1 MNQPPILA
9 IANRGEVAIR
19 IARTAARLGWNPV
32 VLLGDADLD
41 SLAARTI
48 GNVARVE
55 SELDPDAVVHA
66 ALRAGATALHPGYG
80 FLSERPELAAACN
93 EADLVFIGPSAETLT
108 ICGDKLATREAAIR
122 AGVPLL
128 PASDALGTQQP
139 EDWTDAANS
148 VGYPLMVKVTNAGGG
163 RGLRVARSE
172 SDLEPAVRSALNEA
186 GGTGADVSFY
196 FERYLEGARH
206 VEVQVAGDGEQVV
219 ALGDRDC
226 SLQRRHQ
233 KVIEEAP
240 APGLEAETRRTAH
253 RSAVAICE
261 EVGLKGVATVEF
273 LLGSDGTL
281 AFIEVNP
288 RLQVEHT
295 VTEEV
300 TGLDLVEVQL
310 RIAAGNALP
319 SVVAPQGHAIQA
331 RLYAEDAS
339 REFLPSPG
347 EIAVLDLPDG
357 IRIDAGFA
365 AGDTVTSGYDPMIA
379 KLIAHGATRDEA
391 ISNLTEALTNLR
403 IAGIAT
409 NRPWLLALLANVR
422 FRENTHNLATAGD
435 VNTPLE
441 PPPANDL
448 ALLASRPAPTGTD
461 AQTAWQRSGAFRIAG
476 EAMLAFHGIDD
487 EWQTSVPVR
496 SAAIDEPGSIV
507 LDLGGS
513 YELSTPRGRWQIAPG
528 ARPAAAVGERASDG
542 NIQTPMPGTLL
553 SVDVEIGDSVSAGQV
568 VAVMSAMKI
577 EISLAAPF
585 DGEVSYIGA
594 AAGELVGSKQTIVTI
609 TAGEQSDD

>member
-1 MNQPPILA
+1 MNQTPILA
-9 IANRGEVAIR
+9 IANRGEIAIR
-19 IARTAARLGWNPV
+19 IARTATRLGWTPV
-32 VLLGDADLD
+32 LLLGDADLD
-41 SLAARTI
+41 SLAARTV
-48 GNVARVE
+48 GNVARVA
-55 SELDPDAVVHA
+55 SELDPEAVVHA

-80 FLSERPELAAACN
+80 FLSERPELAAACA
-93 EADLVFIGPSAETLT
+93 EADLLFIGPTAETLT

-128 PASDALGTQQP
+128 PASEALSTQQTQAW
-139 EDWTDAANS
+139 EEAANN

-186 GGTGADVSFY
+186 GGASASVSFY

-206 VEVQVAGDGEQVV
+206 VEVQVAGNGEQVI

-240 APGLEAETRRTAH
+240 APGLEDETRRIAH
-253 RSAVAICE
+253 HSAVAICE

-310 RIAAGNALP
+310 RIAGGDALP
-319 SVVAPQGHAIQA
+319 ATIAPQGHAIQS

-339 REFLPSPG
+339 RAFLPSPG

-391 ISNLTEALTNLR
+391 ISNLTGALTDLR

-409 NRPWLLALLANVR
+409 NRPWLLALLADDR
-422 FRENTHNLATAGD
+422 FRDNTHDLATAGD

-441 PPPANDL
+441 PPPASDL
-448 ALLASRPAPTGTD
+448 ALLASRPVPTGTD
-461 AQTAWQRSGAFRIAG
+461 TQTAWQRSGSFRIAG
-476 EAMLAFHGIDD
+476 EAMLAFHGIDA

-496 SAAIDEPGSIV
+496 DSAIDEPGSIV
-507 LDLGGS
+507 LDRGGS
-513 YELSTPRGRWQIAPG
+513 YELSTPRGRWQIGPG
-528 ARPAAAVGERASDG
+528 ARPADAAGERASDG
-542 NIQTPMPGTLL
+542 NILTPMPGTLL
-553 SVDVEIGDSVSAGQV
+553 SIDVEVGDTVNAGQV

-594 AAGELVGSKQTIVTI
+594 AAGDLVGSKQTVVTI

>member
-1 MNQPPILA
+1 MSQPRILA
-9 IANRGEVAIR
+9 IANRGEIAIR
-19 IARTAARLGWNPV
+19 IARTASRLGWTPV
-32 VLLGDADLD
+32 ALLGDADLN

-48 GNVARVE
+48 GNVARVA
-55 SELDPDAVVHA
+55 SELDPQAVVEA
-66 ALRAGATALHPGYG
+66 ALQAGATALHPGYG
-80 FLSERPELAAACN
+80 FLSERPELSATCDSAGITF
-93 EADLVFIGPSAETLT
+93 VGPSPETLT

-128 PASDALGTQQP
+128 PASSALNLQDSST
-139 EDWTDAANS
+139 WTDEANS

-172 SDLEPAVRSALNEA
+172 GDLEAAIRSALNEA
-186 GGTGADVSFY
+186 GGAGSDVSFY

-206 VEVQVAGDGEQVV
+206 VEVQVAGDGTSVV

-240 APGLEAETRRTAH
+240 APGIAPETRQLAH
-253 RSAVAICE
+253 RSAVAICQ
-261 EVGLKGVATVEF
+261 EVGLNGVATVEF
-273 LLGSDGTL
+273 LLGGDGTL

-310 RIAAGNALP
+310 DIANGGSLP
-319 SVVAPQGHAIQA
+319 QPVEPKGHAIQA

-339 REFLPSPG
+339 RDFLPSPG
-347 EIAVLDLPDG
+347 EIAILDLPDN

-365 AGDTVTSGYDPMIA
+365 AGDTVSAGYDPMIA
-379 KLIAHGATRDEA
+379 KLIAHGETRDAA
-391 ISNLTEALTNLR
+391 IRKLGDALSALR

-409 NRPWLLALLANVR
+409 NRPWLLALLADTR
-422 FRENTHNLATAGD
+422 FRENTHDLATAGEI
-435 VNTPLE
+435 NLPLA
-441 PPPANDL
+441 PPTAEDL
-448 ALLASRPAPTGTD
+448 APIVSRIVQPD
-461 AQTAWQRSGAFRIAG
+461 ARGQSAWQRSGPFRIAG
-476 EAMLAFHGIDD
+476 EAMLPFHGVDD
-487 EWQTSVPVR
+487 DWQVSVLAR
-496 SAAIDEPGSIV
+496 TTPGKRAGCAV
-507 LDLGGS
+507 VEQEGS
-513 YELSTPRGRWQIAPG
+513 WELTTPNGRWQVASGPKPVTGTG
-528 ARPAAAVGERASDG
+528 ARASDG

-553 SVDVEIGDSVSAGQV
+553 SVDVAVGDTVSAGQV

-577 EISLAAPF
+577 EISLSAPF
-585 DGEVSYIGA
+585 NGTVSHIGA
-594 AAGELVGSKQTIVTI
+594 KAGELVGSRQTIVTI
-609 TAGEQSDD
+609 TPGETDHD